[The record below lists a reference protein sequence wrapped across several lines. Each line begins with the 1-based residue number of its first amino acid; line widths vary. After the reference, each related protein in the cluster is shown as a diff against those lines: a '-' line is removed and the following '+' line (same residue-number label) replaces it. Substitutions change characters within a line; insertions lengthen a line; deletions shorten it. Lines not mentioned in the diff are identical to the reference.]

1 VVHWLSQGY
10 SHAYWQPDLV
20 SWGPLL
26 PRIEMRVYMR
36 KGVESQMLP
45 GVYGRQK
52 DFRLLYETFLLWDLK
67 KIIFNSLRLLW
78 QQEQVRKHQYRREKN
93 LWLIK
98 LHGEQKAL
106 KNRLKENRYA
116 DIEGYLSDIISLE
129 LVKTHLESNK

>member
-1 VVHWLSQGY
+1 
-10 SHAYWQPDLV
+10 
-20 SWGPLL
+20 
-26 PRIEMRVYMR
+26 
-36 KGVESQMLP
+36 MLP